1 MKTDTRIQLAAGAV
15 LALALASAMILTP
28 SIAAEAG
35 RAQLVYTD
43 RAEEGDPP
51 EVAVGIALG
60 AFRGLFVNILWFRAE
75 KLKQEGKFHE
85 AVQLSRTITRLQ
97 PRFPRVWAFLAW
109 NMAYNIS
116 VATHTARE
124 RWQWVNEGIRLLR
137 DEAIPRNPND
147 ALLHK
152 ELAWLFFHKI
162 QGFADDANQ
171 YYKRELAREWTFVLG
186 PPAPDAPTREERVQQ
201 RIDMIQSFADAP
213 DTLEALYAQA
223 DAMDDPPPV
232 RELVRRLREEAR
244 LDLDEELLRLFT
256 LRVMFDFSGMREFAG
271 AELTDANRNLALES
285 IMNEPG
291 MDAAWQLLIPYVRK
305 RVVVDRYHMEP
316 DRMIRY
322 TRIFGPLDWRH
333 PCAHAIYWLQRGLEE
348 AMRRRNKL
356 DFDLT
361 NTDRTLMG
369 AIQDMFRWGTINY
382 DLISDSYVQMFNF
395 DYVEV
400 YGRVFEEIVV
410 PRANRRGPIDSAQ
423 GVEREDRPFRVM
435 AMGYVNFLRD
445 VTRIYYRMGE
455 REKAAETFERLRTWQ
470 GINYNE
476 SEWELGLSLDEFIR
490 LDFEERIDS
499 PMFAATEFAAA
510 LRDGFLRGL
519 LRGNRELFTNQRA
532 YAYEV
537 HQHYQKRQNRL
548 TIADPNANR
557 MNFLPPI
564 YIDGEK
570 NVLLSVLME
579 LTAGSNAAL
588 PIEASLL
595 YRRLPLRTAQ
605 AAYDDIVNLFGA
617 RVRDF
622 DRWFPEPPGMEE
634 YRTLRAELDAGSDAA
649 RKALNEIEIK

>member
-1 MKTDTRIQLAAGAV
+1 MKTDTRIQVFAA
-15 LALALASAMILTP
+15 LALALALVASSLLTP
-28 SIAAEAG
+28 TVTAEAG

-51 EVAVGIALG
+51 EIAIGIALG

-75 KLKQEGKFHE
+75 KLKQAGKFHE
-85 AVQLSRTITRLQ
+85 AIQLSRTITHLQ

-109 NMAYNIS
+109 NMAYNLS
-116 VATHTARE
+116 VATNTAQE

-152 ELAWLFFHKI
+152 ELAWLFFHKV

-171 YYKRELAREWTFVLG
+171 HYKRELAREWTIILG
-186 PPAPDAPTREERVQQ
+186 PPPPPAPTREERVQQ
-201 RIDMIQSFADAP
+201 RIAMIQSVADAP
-213 DTLEALYAQA
+213 DTLEALYAAA
-223 DAMDDPPPV
+223 DEMENPPPV
-232 RELVRRLREEAR
+232 RELVRRIRHDAGLE
-244 LDLDEELLRLFT
+244 LDFELLRLFT
-256 LRVMFDFSGMREFAG
+256 TRVLFDFSGIAASAG
-271 AELTDANRNLALES
+271 AELADVNRNRALES
-285 IMNEPG
+285 IMADEQMGP
-291 MDAAWQLLIPYVRK
+291 AWQMLIPYVRK
-305 RVVVDRYHMEP
+305 RVLIDQYHMEP
-316 DRMIRY
+316 DRMVRY
-322 TRIFGPLDWRH
+322 TGTFGPLDWRH
-333 PCAHAIYWLQRGLEE
+333 PCAHAVYWTQRGLEE
-348 AMRRRNKL
+348 AMRRVNTK

-369 AIQDMFRWGTINY
+369 ALQDLFRWGTINY
-382 DLISDSYVQMFNF
+382 DFISDSYVQMFNF
-395 DYVEV
+395 DYVDV
-400 YGRVFEEIVV
+400 YGRVFEEIVT
-410 PRANRRGPIDSAQ
+410 PRANRRGAIDTAQ

-435 AMGYVNFLRD
+435 GMGYINFLRD
-445 VTRIYYRMGE
+445 VVRIYYRMGE
-455 REKAAETFERLRTWQ
+455 RDKAAEYFKRLRTWK

-476 SEWELGLSLDEFIR
+476 PIEELGLSLDEFIKV
-490 LDFEERIDS
+490 DFKERIDS

-519 LRGNRELFTNQRA
+519 LRGNRELFNRQRS

-557 MNFLPPI
+557 TNFLPPI
-564 YIDGEK
+564 YIDGESQALI
-570 NVLLSVLME
+570 NTLME
-579 LTAGSNAAL
+579 LTAGSQITI
-588 PIEASLL
+588 PVEASLL

-605 AAYDDIVNLFGA
+605 ASYDEIKNIFSQ

-634 YRTLRAELDAGSDAA
+634 YRKLRAELDAGSDAA
-649 RKALNEIEIK
+649 RKALNQIEIK